1 MQPLTHHELI
11 ALAAPFVRQGL
22 QVDLPGSDRLQRRL
36 AFKPAALPDQAPLP
50 PLQQTLWLELPE
62 TGPAR
67 LLRRLALPDG
77 SVAELA
83 CEGEDPAALW
93 AAVQAVP
100 PTRQLPCVAGCML
113 VLSHRQAA
121 GNATLLLTRATV
133 ALDGLRLQL
142 TVSRVG
148 GIAGE
153 LRLEPAGGAQFQ
165 LPEDLLSVLGLAW
178 SRLSTTASGWQASVQ
193 LRGEG
198 AQRTQ
203 DAEAKLQR
211 SVTHL
216 VQTLA
221 EPPARFHERF
231 RRQRW
236 LVTLRRA
243 TPLLAALGLIG
254 SALMVPSLELG
265 SGSVV
270 NLLIFNA
277 PPLLLVWL
285 FSMREMPRLEI
296 PPLPRRPALPGWQVP
311 ADGMPAAGPAS
322 Q

>member
-36 AFKPAALPDQAPLP
+36 AFRPTELAAEGALP
-50 PLQQTLWLELPE
+50 PLKQSLLLELPDA
-62 TGPAR
+62 GPAR
-67 LLRRLALPDG
+67 LVRRLTLPDG
-77 SVAELA
+77 AVAELA
-83 CEGEDPAALW
+83 CEAEDAATLL
-93 AAVQAVP
+93 AAAQAVP
-100 PTRQLPCVAGCML
+100 PSRQLPQVAGRPL
-113 VLSHRQAA
+113 VLSHRQAV
-121 GNATLLLTRATV
+121 GSRTLQLTRAQV
-133 ALDGLRLQL
+133 ALDGLQL
-142 TVSRVG
+142 EVTVSRVG
-148 GIAGE
+148 GIAAE
-153 LRLEPAGGAQFQ
+153 LRLTPAPGRQYQ

-178 SRLSTTASGWQASVQ
+178 SRLSPARGGWQCSLQ
-193 LRGEG
+193 LRGDG
-198 AQRTQ
+198 AQRSA
-203 DAEAKLQR
+203 DAEAKLAR
-211 SVTHL
+211 SVAHL

-231 RRQRW
+231 HRQRW

-254 SALMVPSLELG
+254 SALMVPQLELG

-311 ADGMPAAGPAS
+311 ADGPQADRAS
-322 Q
+322 G